1 MTAPF
6 ITVTSARVKE
16 GKLADYEELNRAITE
31 LVETEEPRI
40 IAFHVMLTED
50 RDRLVGMQFHPD
62 AQSMEFHLETIGEL
76 IADISD
82 ILEVEEFKV
91 LGQSSE
97 IIDGIMK
104 TMAESGIKVEHVPH
118 HLGGFTRSSASE

>member
-1 MTAPF
+1 M
-6 ITVTSARVKE
+6 TSARVKE
-16 GKLADYEELNRAITE
+16 GKLADYEQLNRAITE

-62 AQSMEFHLETIGEL
+62 SQSMEFHLETVGEL

>member
-16 GKLADYEELNRAITE
+16 GKLADYEKLNRAITE

-50 RDRLVGMQFHPD
+50 RDGLVGMQVHPD

-76 IADISD
+76 IADVSD

-97 IIDGIMK
+97 IIDGVMK

>member
-16 GKLADYEELNRAITE
+16 GKLADYEKLNRAITE

-76 IADISD
+76 IADVSD